1 MVASGR
7 SLSDGDAGDGEK
19 KNTMRALPILRPRQC
34 SQDERDDWNDTFHN
48 AVDRVPMIK
57 AAFRYAMPSKSEI
70 ADKLKDSTPSEI
82 EGYYTLAIAEYEM
95 AQKTMFYTVYDSLDL
110 TGPFKTIDRQH
121 IRSHFRNDDD
131 DTCDGK
137 GLHGWVASKPR
148 LRHGGP
154 QSPRPHRRRYCHDL
168 PTSSS
173 ASGPRRLPRT
183 PPSRS
188 PTYLLLRKPPYLD
201 YRVSLV
207 RGALVSAL

>member
-1 MVASGR
+1 MSSYTPFELRRGATPRVISGMVASGR

-95 AQKTMFYTVYDSLDL
+95 AQKTMFYAVYDSLDL

-121 IRSHFRNDDD
+121 IRSHYR
-131 DTCDGK
+131 
-137 GLHGWVASKPR
+137 
-148 LRHGGP
+148 
-154 QSPRPHRRRYCHDL
+154 
-168 PTSSS
+168 SSC
-173 ASGPRRLPRT
+173 G
-183 PPSRS
+183 SRV
-188 PTYLLLRKPPYLD
+188 T
-201 YRVSLV
+201 VSV
-207 RGALVSAL
+207 